1 MAPAGGLL
9 YPSSC
14 KQAATSFAESLHLCS
29 AFPFA
34 QSTSFIGCTG
44 RTYTPSHQDVYV
56 SRAKRIRFARTRYT
70 SSRHSLLPPRTNA
83 PLRRP
88 RPYRFCRGVEEVCCR
103 KSLSSWCFPGREVS
117 FIRSVQRTATSR
129 PQPIR
134 IRGKVRE
141 ADSLP
146 DTRGRIVSSKNKR
159 YDYPSYIY
167 FDRGACIQLPHHL
180 FD

>member
-1 MAPAGGLL
+1 M
-9 YPSSC
+9 
-14 KQAATSFAESLHLCS
+14 
-29 AFPFA
+29 
-34 QSTSFIGCTG
+34 
-44 RTYTPSHQDVYV
+44 
-56 SRAKRIRFARTRYT
+56 KRIRFARTRYT

-88 RPYRFCRGVEEVCCR
+88 LPYRFCRGAEEVCRR
-103 KSLSSWCFPGREVS
+103 KSLPSCCFPGREVS

-167 FDRGACIQLPHHL
+167 FGRGAHIQLPHL
-180 FD
+180 FDSPPRGAAASDGWHPAASLSRDISPRTADTRSTYRGY